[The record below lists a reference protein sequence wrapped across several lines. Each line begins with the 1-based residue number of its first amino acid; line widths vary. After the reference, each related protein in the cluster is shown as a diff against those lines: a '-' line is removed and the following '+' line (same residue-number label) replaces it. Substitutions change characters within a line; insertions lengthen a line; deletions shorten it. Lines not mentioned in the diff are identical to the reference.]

1 MRESP
6 AMRVINLLKKYKS
19 NISLADPLLSGLD
32 KKTFVKKYKNIKMVE
47 IKKDIVKNQDAV
59 ILITDHDEFNY
70 KLIKKY
76 SKIIIDTRNKFNSS
90 YKIFKA

>member
-1 MRESP
+1 
-6 AMRVINLLKKYKS
+6 
-19 NISLADPLLSGLD
+19 
-32 KKTFVKKYKNIKMVE
+32 MVE